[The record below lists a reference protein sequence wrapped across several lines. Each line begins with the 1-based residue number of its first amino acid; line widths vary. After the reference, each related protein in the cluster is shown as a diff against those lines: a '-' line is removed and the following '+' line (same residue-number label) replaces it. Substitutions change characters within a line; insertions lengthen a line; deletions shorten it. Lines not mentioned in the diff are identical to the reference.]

1 MKKVLHLGK
10 ERGHANFG
18 WLDSHHS
25 FSFGNYFHPE
35 KIQFGAL
42 RVLNDDSVEAGMGFG
57 THPHDNMEIIS
68 IPLSGELAHKDS
80 TGTNGVIQ
88 TGEVQIMSAG
98 SGIRHSE
105 FNHSLKD
112 KVNFLQIWI
121 LPKERNISPRYE
133 QKAFAKE
140 GKLNSFQTVV
150 SPNEPNAV
158 WINQDAYFSLSL
170 LEEGKEL
177 DYKLKNPNHGL
188 YVFLINGKLNAE
200 DQPLE
205 RRDAVGI
212 WETEQVHFKAEK
224 ESEFLVIEVPMN

>member
-1 MKKVLHLGK
+1 MKQILHLGK

-18 WLDSHHS
+18 WLDSYHS

-42 RVLNDDSVEAGMGFG
+42 RVLNDDTVESGMGFG
-57 THPHDNMEIIS
+57 THPHDNMEIVS

-140 GKLNSFQTVV
+140 GKLNSFQTIV
-150 SPNEPNAV
+150 SPNHSGAV
-158 WINQDAYFSLSL
+158 WINQEAHFSLTI

-177 DYKLKNPNHGL
+177 DYELKNPNHGL

-200 DQPLE
+200 NQSLE
-205 RRDAVGI
+205 KRDAVGF
-212 WETEQVHFKAEK
+212 WETKQVHFKAEK
-224 ESEFLVIEVPMN
+224 ESEFLVIEVPMR